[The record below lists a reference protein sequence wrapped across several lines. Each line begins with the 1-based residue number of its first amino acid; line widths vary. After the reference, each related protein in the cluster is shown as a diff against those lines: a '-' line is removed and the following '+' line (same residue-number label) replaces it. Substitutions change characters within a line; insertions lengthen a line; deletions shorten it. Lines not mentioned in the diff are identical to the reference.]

1 MIRKEKRGGG
11 SAVLERVERLTGM
24 RPDRNRPLVAAIL
37 LLTFICLFFFNRIG
51 FDSDMMHLNYDPPRL
66 AAAQQRLSRLTDE
79 DGERSKVLFITTADT
94 PGEAVASYLRM
105 GRRLDSLKQ
114 AGKIDSHAGIASFV
128 VDSAEQQRRLERWRR
143 FWTPQRREAV
153 RAGIREAE
161 KRYGFADGA
170 FDGALKLAEKEY
182 GPLDYASAAAR
193 EVFREWIDGQ
203 EKSPIFLSHVTLAD
217 SCKHEVYAAFS
228 ATDDIVAADRAFYAG
243 KMARSVNRNFYLILS
258 ISSIL
263 VTAALFL
270 CYGRIELTLMS
281 LLPMAV
287 GWVII
292 LGLMAMLGI
301 EFNIVTII
309 LSTFI
314 FGIGDDFS
322 IFIMDGLLSEYKT
335 GRRMLDTHKTA
346 IFFSAFT
353 VVVGLG
359 ALIFARHPALHSL
372 ALISLFGIVAVV
384 LVSYTVQP
392 VLFRMLVSSQTE
404 KGGAPYTLGSLI
416 NTLYAFGLFV
426 TGCQLLQ
433 ALIFTLCQIGRA
445 HV

>member
-1 MIRKEKRGGG
+1 M
-11 SAVLERVERLTGM
+11 
-24 RPDRNRPLVAAIL
+24 
-37 LLTFICLFFFNRIG
+37 
-51 FDSDMMHLNYDPPRL
+51 
-66 AAAQQRLSRLTDE
+66 
-79 DGERSKVLFITTADT
+79 
-94 PGEAVASYLRM
+94 
-105 GRRLDSLKQ
+105 
-114 AGKIDSHAGIASFV
+114 
-128 VDSAEQQRRLERWRR
+128 
-143 FWTPQRREAV
+143 
-153 RAGIREAE
+153 
-161 KRYGFADGA
+161 
-170 FDGALKLAEKEY
+170 
-182 GPLDYASAAAR
+182 
-193 EVFREWIDGQ
+193 
-203 EKSPIFLSHVTLAD
+203 TLAD
-217 SCKHEVYAAFS
+217 SCKHGVYAAFS

-433 ALIFTLCQIGRA
+433 ALIFTLWPLRWRRRRKQRIVQWSIHHMTRGFLRAMVTTKTIRLNDTGETFAEPAVVIANHQSFIDILVLLSICPKAVMVTNGWVWRSPVFGRIVRYLGFYHA
-445 HV
+445 ADGYERLAPALAQKVAEGYSVIVFPEGTRSADGRIKRFHKGAFYLAAELGLDILPICLYGTA

>member
-1 MIRKEKRGGG
+1 
-11 SAVLERVERLTGM
+11 
-24 RPDRNRPLVAAIL
+24 
-37 LLTFICLFFFNRIG
+37 
-51 FDSDMMHLNYDPPRL
+51 
-66 AAAQQRLSRLTDE
+66 
-79 DGERSKVLFITTADT
+79 
-94 PGEAVASYLRM
+94 
-105 GRRLDSLKQ
+105 
-114 AGKIDSHAGIASFV
+114 
-128 VDSAEQQRRLERWRR
+128 
-143 FWTPQRREAV
+143 
-153 RAGIREAE
+153 
-161 KRYGFADGA
+161 
-170 FDGALKLAEKEY
+170 
-182 GPLDYASAAAR
+182 
-193 EVFREWIDGQ
+193 
-203 EKSPIFLSHVTLAD
+203 
-217 SCKHEVYAAFS
+217 
-228 ATDDIVAADRAFYAG
+228 
-243 KMARSVNRNFYLILS
+243 
-258 ISSIL
+258 
-263 VTAALFL
+263 
-270 CYGRIELTLMS
+270 MS

-416 NTLYAFGLFV
+416 NTRSEERRVGKECRSRWSPY
-426 TGCQLLQ
+426 
-433 ALIFTLCQIGRA
+433 
-445 HV
+445 H

>member
-1 MIRKEKRGGG
+1 
-11 SAVLERVERLTGM
+11 
-24 RPDRNRPLVAAIL
+24 
-37 LLTFICLFFFNRIG
+37 
-51 FDSDMMHLNYDPPRL
+51 
-66 AAAQQRLSRLTDE
+66 
-79 DGERSKVLFITTADT
+79 
-94 PGEAVASYLRM
+94 
-105 GRRLDSLKQ
+105 
-114 AGKIDSHAGIASFV
+114 
-128 VDSAEQQRRLERWRR
+128 
-143 FWTPQRREAV
+143 
-153 RAGIREAE
+153 
-161 KRYGFADGA
+161 
-170 FDGALKLAEKEY
+170 
-182 GPLDYASAAAR
+182 
-193 EVFREWIDGQ
+193 
-203 EKSPIFLSHVTLAD
+203 
-217 SCKHEVYAAFS
+217 
-228 ATDDIVAADRAFYAG
+228 
-243 KMARSVNRNFYLILS
+243 MARSVNRNFYLILS

-433 ALIFTLCQIGRA
+433 ALIFTLWPLPMARRRKQRIVQWSIHHMTRGFLRA
-445 HV
+445 MVTTKPYA

>member
-1 MIRKEKRGGG
+1 M
-11 SAVLERVERLTGM
+11 APV
-24 RPDRNRPLVAAIL
+24 
-37 LLTFICLFFFNRIG
+37 
-51 FDSDMMHLNYDPPRL
+51 
-66 AAAQQRLSRLTDE
+66 
-79 DGERSKVLFITTADT
+79 
-94 PGEAVASYLRM
+94 
-105 GRRLDSLKQ
+105 LDS
-114 AGKIDSHAGIASFV
+114 AA
-128 VDSAEQQRRLERWRR
+128 
-143 FWTPQRREAV
+143 
-153 RAGIREAE
+153 AGIREAE

-182 GPLDYASAAAR
+182 APLDYASAAAR

-217 SCKHEVYAAFS
+217 SCKHGVYAAFS

-372 ALISLFGIVAVV
+372 ALISLFG
-384 LVSYTVQP
+384 
-392 VLFRMLVSSQTE
+392 
-404 KGGAPYTLGSLI
+404 K
-416 NTLYAFGLFV
+416 
-426 TGCQLLQ
+426 
-433 ALIFTLCQIGRA
+433 IGRA

>member
-1 MIRKEKRGGG
+1 
-11 SAVLERVERLTGM
+11 
-24 RPDRNRPLVAAIL
+24 
-37 LLTFICLFFFNRIG
+37 
-51 FDSDMMHLNYDPPRL
+51 MMHLNYDPPRL

-182 GPLDYASAAAR
+182 APLDYASAAAR

-404 KGGAPYTLGSLI
+404 KGARPTRWAASS
-416 NTLYAFGLFV
+416 TPS
-426 TGCQLLQ
+426 THSDCS
-433 ALIFTLCQIGRA
+433 
-445 HV
+445 